1 MRWPAACLGL
11 AAVEP
16 HREAT
21 ARFVEIGATSY
32 SGGAD
37 EEPGNR
43 LSRGMTARDRIR
55 LTGPLLACPPRA
67 TAAAALKW

>member
-43 LSRGMTARDRIR
+43 LSR
-55 LTGPLLACPPRA
+55 
-67 TAAAALKW
+67 